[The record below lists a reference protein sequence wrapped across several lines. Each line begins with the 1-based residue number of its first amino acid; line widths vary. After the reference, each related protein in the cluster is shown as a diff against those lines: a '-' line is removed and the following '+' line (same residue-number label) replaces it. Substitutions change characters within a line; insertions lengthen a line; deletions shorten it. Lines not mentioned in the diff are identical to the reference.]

1 MVIDT
6 IRNTIMEFEE
16 YHYAIYKME
25 HFIRFNV
32 SFITQESICEKYNI
46 SVARLKLLERKY
58 MSKSGMEQ
66 KSRSKVLRDYLEE

>member
-1 MVIDT
+1 
-6 IRNTIMEFEE
+6 
-16 YHYAIYKME
+16 ME

-58 MSKSGMEQ
+58 MSKSGMER